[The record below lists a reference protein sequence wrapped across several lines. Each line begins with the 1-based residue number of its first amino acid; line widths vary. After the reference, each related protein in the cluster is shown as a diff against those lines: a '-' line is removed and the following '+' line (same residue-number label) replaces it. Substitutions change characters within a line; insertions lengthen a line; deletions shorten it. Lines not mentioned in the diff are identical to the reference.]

1 MNPPGVDWCNLPHRR
16 QVDTHLERTNPW
28 KVFTGAWKR
37 NSDFARVILPPE
49 QWRRF
54 EQKSINARSPP
65 TLGAALPPT
74 HTFGDTEEDDHLHSL
89 WLKRLITSLVC
100 VLYARLKM
108 ACHWLA
114 ATSFS
119 LPNTKPCSLLAA
131 SGCMSNCPCV
141 GQGVSVSKE
150 PLSGFCEVLFLHP
163 SPWGSMTL
171 CYVSGR
177 NQKLEQSED
186 VVFCF
191 KRRAIIAHC
200 QKPATLLPSFPT
212 PVCSPQ
218 LGCQ

>member
-1 MNPPGVDWCNLPHRR
+1 MAAFWTEINKCAVTTNARR
-16 QVDTHLERTNPW
+16 SSPTYTHLWRHRGRRSST
-28 KVFTGAWKR
+28 FTMAE
-37 NSDFARVILPPE
+37 AI
-49 QWRRF
+49 
-54 EQKSINARSPP
+54 
-65 TLGAALPPT
+65 
-74 HTFGDTEEDDHLHSL
+74 DHLTCLRALCSAENGLSL
-89 WLKRLITSLVC
+89 TRSYI
-100 VLYARLKM
+100 
-108 ACHWLA
+108 
-114 ATSFS
+114 

-191 KRRAIIAHC
+191 KRRAITAHC